1 MGAQPANVMT
11 IGQLAR
17 RSSVPVKRLREYER
31 LGLLYTLGR
40 SESNY
45 RLFDESTLWCLR
57 VIATLRSLGLT
68 LKEIQKIS
76 GIYSG
81 GAREGIGL
89 ELKAGWADA
98 SRRMEARIRDLEEV
112 QGRIEAFQAKYAS
125 GARTGAGRLLTL
137 PLGGS
142 LTMRSNFPERKPR
155 RWIP

>member
-1 MGAQPANVMT
+1 MGAHPANVMT
-11 IGQLAR
+11 IGRLAR

-76 GIYSG
+76 GIYCG
-81 GAREGIGL
+81 GARGAIGL
-89 ELKAGWADA
+89 ELKAGLADA
-98 SRRMEARIRDLEEV
+98 SRRIEARIRDLEEV

-125 GARTGAGRLLTL
+125 GLEGRDELALYAQD
-137 PLGGS
+137 
-142 LTMRSNFPERKPR
+142 PR
-155 RWIP
+155 RGGVRAAS